1 MKGEKMS
8 NKQIKNTVLA
18 AKNKVQIKD
27 NKVESN
33 LKIIFFEYHLFLL
46 IKKFFDSVKNRCD

>member
-18 AKNKVQIKD
+18 AN